1 VGLRVKL
8 RINPPEIAA
17 LPWEFLY
24 DAGEEEYLCLE
35 RSSALVR
42 YLELPRAGETPSDQ
56 DPATGR
62 RLGLLQPALYDSLLP
77 GSGAPRFRDITMGT
91 NGVFAAGS
99 GLGRLHRPGRARRD
113 CPAGLAGTARTGT
126 ALTPR

>member
-1 VGLRVKL
+1 MAFRTGYRVRVDGADAVIGGTSAVSPL
-8 RINPPEIAA
+8 LAA
-17 LPWEFLY
+17 LVARL
-24 DAGEEEYLCLE
+24 A
-35 RSSALVR
+35 
-42 YLELPRAGETPSDQ
+42 Q
-56 DPATGR
+56 ATGR
-62 RLGLLQPALYDSLLP
+62 RLGLLQPALYDSLIP
-77 GSGAPRFRDITMGT
+77 GSGAPGFRDITMGT